1 MTHKSLPSGFITQAL
16 LKNYCIGILT
26 VIMEKNFFKKK
37 LFDKKYN
44 IIGDFDFFLK
54 LSQKYKINC
63 IQEPLAIYRI
73 HDSNY
78 SKVKIDL
85 FIKEL
90 KKWIFTNEKKLNKI
104 SYTCFVLKIHLFKL
118 RFKSF
123 FKILGV

>member
-1 MTHKSLPSGFITQAL
+1 MELKKYISNEGNL
-16 LKNYCIGILT
+16 LK
-26 VIMEKNFFKKK
+26 
-37 LFDKKYN
+37 
-44 IIGDFDFFLK
+44 K